1 MNELVEVFMENKE
14 ITYPIMAFVVTGL
27 TQALKTSFP
36 ALKGHAELVAPV
48 LGLML
53 GLIVGATQGDY
64 LAHGLLGVIAGLA
77 GSGIFD
83 VATRKKE
90 TGL

>member
-1 MNELVEVFMENKE
+1 MTEALEVLIESKE
-14 ITYPIMAFVVTGL
+14 ITYPIIAFIVVGL

-36 ALKGHAELVAPV
+36 ALQGHAELVAPV

-64 LAHGLLGVIAGLA
+64 LAHGILGVVAGLA

-83 VATRKKE
+83 VAKHKKE
-90 TGL
+90 TKL

>member
-1 MNELVEVFMENKE
+1 MNEIITALTENNE
-14 ITYPIMAFVVTGL
+14 ITYPVMAFVVTGL
-27 TQALKTSFP
+27 TQAIKISFP

-64 LAHGLLGVIAGLA
+64 LTHGLLGVVAGLA

-83 VATRKKE
+83 VAKRKKE
-90 TGL
+90 TEL